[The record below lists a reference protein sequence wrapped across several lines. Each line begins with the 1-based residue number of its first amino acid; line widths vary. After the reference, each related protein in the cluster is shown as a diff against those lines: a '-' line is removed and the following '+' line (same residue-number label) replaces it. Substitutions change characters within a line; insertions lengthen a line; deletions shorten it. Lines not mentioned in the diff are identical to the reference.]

1 LPKNLLAEG
10 GAWAEETLRSICIP
24 LSIAI
29 GFVPRLFP
37 FLSGLLGAEEY
48 FSAFIMEKIEAEML
62 VKVLWRVETRRG
74 LLTFIKNKI
83 SSYPNEF

>member
-1 LPKNLLAEG
+1 LGFDYFGALSFLQFL
-10 GAWAEETLRSICIP
+10 GAWAEETFMNICFP

-48 FSAFIMEKIEAEML
+48 FSAFIVEKMEAEL
-62 VKVLWRVETRRG
+62 VSESFVGARNWTRILVMAG
-74 LLTFIKNKI
+74 F
-83 SSYPNEF
+83 SPS